1 MKDMR
6 EMLQGIWKEI
16 LELEDMPSTDESFFD
31 LGGNSFTASQIIAV
45 LEEKTGKTLDVVDFY
60 DHETIEE
67 FLVLLEKNDN

>member
-1 MKDMR
+1 MKDMK

-31 LGGNSFTASQIIAV
+31 LGGNSFSAAQIIAV